1 MNLIL
6 KNIIIRA
13 INTPDNFETVYNAL
27 DIIFDKLIIIPI
39 QKAWRKNKDIIIE
52 RNNNI
57 TEKTCYYCGI
67 KKSFAGTV
75 KCQNS

>member
-52 RNNNI
+52 RNKI
-57 TEKTCYYCGI
+57 KEKTCYYCEI
-67 KKSFAGTV
+67 KKSLVGTV
-75 KCQNS
+75 KCQNF